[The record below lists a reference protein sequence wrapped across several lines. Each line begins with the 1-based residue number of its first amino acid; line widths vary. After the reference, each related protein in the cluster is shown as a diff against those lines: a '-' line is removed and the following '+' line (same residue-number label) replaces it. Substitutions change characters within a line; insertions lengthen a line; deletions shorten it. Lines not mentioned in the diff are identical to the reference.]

1 MRARAGAGLL
11 VAVLSAAALSGC
23 SSSSSQASPALDP
36 DVRHL
41 QAGAPGEAST
51 VVTEA
56 PQTLQLGSPFTADD
70 VAFLEGM
77 RAHHQQ
83 ALEMTALVPE
93 RADREDLRLFAQRMH
108 ISQQGE
114 VELVDGWL
122 EEHEAALERTGEAHG
137 GHDDEH
143 GEGDGHGDHAD
154 MPGMLTQDELDAL
167 EAASGERFVQL
178 FLIGMT
184 KHHQGALQMVG
195 DLLATD
201 GAASDPRLHQFA
213 SDVDSDQRI
222 ELDRMGRIA
231 ETVTPP
237 A

>member
-1 MRARAGAGLL
+1 MRVRARSGLL
-11 VAVLSAAALSGC
+11 VAVLTAAALSGC
-23 SSSSSQASPALDP
+23 SSSSSQTSPALDP

-41 QAGAPGEAST
+41 QAGAPGEPNT

-56 PQTLQLGSPFTADD
+56 PDTVQLGSPFTADD
-70 VAFLEGM
+70 VAFLDGM
-77 RAHHQQ
+77 RAHHLQ

-93 RADREDLRLFAQRMH
+93 RAGRDDLRLFAERMH

-114 VELVDGWL
+114 VELVDSWL

-137 GHDDEH
+137 SHDDGH
-143 GEGDGHGDHAD
+143 GHGDHAD
-154 MPGMLTQDELDAL
+154 MPGMLTQDELDAM

-178 FLIGMT
+178 FLLGMT

-201 GAASDPRLHQFA
+201 GAAADPRLYQFA

-231 ETVTPP
+231 ETVAPP

>member
-1 MRARAGAGLL
+1 MRARARAGL
-11 VAVLSAAALSGC
+11 VAAVAAVVTLTGC
-23 SSSSSQASPALDP
+23 TGSSDTTAALDP

-41 QAGAPGEAST
+41 QAGAPGEPNT
-51 VVTEA
+51 VITEA
-56 PQTLQLGSPFTADD
+56 PADVQLGSPFTAQDA
-70 VAFLEGM
+70 AFLEGM

-93 RADREDLRLFAQRMH
+93 RAGREDLRLFAERMH
-108 ISQQGE
+108 ISQEGE
-114 VELVDGWL
+114 IDLIDGWL

-137 GHDDEH
+137 SHDDEH
-143 GEGDGHGDHAD
+143 GDGHGDHAD

-178 FLIGMT
+178 FLLGMT

-201 GAASDPRLHQFA
+201 GAAADPRLYQFA

-231 ETVTPP
+231 ETVAPP
-237 A
+237 T

>member
-1 MRARAGAGLL
+1 MRARASSGLL
-11 VAVLSAAALSGC
+11 AVVASTVVAAAALSGC
-23 SSSSSQASPALDP
+23 TSSSEGSAALDP

-41 QAGAPGEAST
+41 QAGAPGQPNT

-56 PQTLQLGSPFTADD
+56 PDTVQLGSSFTADD
-70 VAFLEGM
+70 AAFLEGM
-77 RAHHQQ
+77 RAHHLQ
-83 ALEMTALVPE
+83 ALEMTALVAE
-93 RADREDLRLFAQRMH
+93 RAGREDLRLFAERMH

-122 EEHEAALERTGEAHG
+122 EEHEAALERTGEAAHG
-137 GHDDEH
+137 SHDD
-143 GEGDGHGDHAD
+143 GHAAHSD
-154 MPGMLTQDELDAL
+154 MPGMLTQAELDAM

-178 FLIGMT
+178 FLLGMT
-184 KHHQGALQMVG
+184 KHHQGALQMVA

-201 GAASDPRLHQFA
+201 GAAADPRLYQFA

-231 ETVTPP
+231 ETVAPP
-237 A
+237 T

>member
-1 MRARAGAGLL
+1 MRARARSGLL
-11 VAVLSAAALSGC
+11 AAVTSTVVAATALSGC
-23 SSSSSQASPALDP
+23 TSSSERSTALDP

-41 QAGAPGEAST
+41 QAGAPGEPNT

-56 PQTLQLGSPFTADD
+56 PDTVQLGSPFTADD
-70 VAFLEGM
+70 AAFLEGM
-77 RAHHQQ
+77 RAHHLQ

-93 RADREDLRLFAQRMH
+93 RAGREDLRLFAERMH

-122 EEHEAALERTGEAHG
+122 AEHEAALERTGEAAQ
-137 GHDDEH
+137 EH
-143 GEGDGHGDHAD
+143 RSSDGHGAHAE
-154 MPGMLTQDELDAL
+154 MPGMLTQAELDAM
-167 EAASGERFVQL
+167 AAARGERFVQL
-178 FLIGMT
+178 FLLGMT

-195 DLLATD
+195 DLLATE
-201 GAASDPRLHQFA
+201 GAAADPRLYQFA

-231 ETVTPP
+231 ETVPP
-237 A
+237 PT

>member
-1 MRARAGAGLL
+1 MRVRARSGLL
-11 VAVLSAAALSGC
+11 VAVLTAAALSGC
-23 SSSSSQASPALDP
+23 SSSSSQTSPALDP

-41 QAGAPGEAST
+41 QAGAPGEANT
-51 VVTEA
+51 VVTAA
-56 PQTLQLGSPFTADD
+56 PDTVQLGSPFTADD
-70 VAFLEGM
+70 VAFLDGM
-77 RAHHQQ
+77 RAHHLQ

-93 RADREDLRLFAQRMH
+93 RAGRDDLRLFAERMH

-114 VELVDGWL
+114 VELVDSWL

-137 GHDDEH
+137 SHDDE
-143 GEGDGHGDHAD
+143 HGDHAD
-154 MPGMLTQDELDAL
+154 MPGMLTQDELDAM

-201 GAASDPRLHQFA
+201 GAAADPRLYQFA

-231 ETVTPP
+231 ETVPP
-237 A
+237 PS